1 MIQQD
6 KVKSVLTSVDT
17 LGGHCTLCSAECP
30 VAVARRALQG
40 LMYDLETAAAANSG
54 DKENNKE

>member
-6 KVKSVLTSVDT
+6 KVKNVLASVDT
-17 LGGHCTLCSAECP
+17 LCGHCTLCSPECP

-40 LMYDLETAAAANSG
+40 LMYDLETESVANTG
-54 DKENNKE
+54 NPENNE

>member
-17 LGGHCTLCSAECP
+17 LCGHCTLCSAECP

-40 LMYDLETAAAANSG
+40 LMYDLETASVTNTSASE
-54 DKENNKE
+54 KHE